1 VPSGFCCVGILA
13 ALLPSSGLGD
23 PLMYNTNSD
32 KKALLRV
39 VRYARKSRR
48 DNKVD
53 KEKERLIVMTL
64 IVSYH
69 EEERTKA
76 VIWLKIKI

>member
-1 VPSGFCCVGILA
+1 
-13 ALLPSSGLGD
+13 
-23 PLMYNTNSD
+23 MYNTNSD

-39 VRYARKSRR
+39 VRYARKSTPYPLSQARGPAALRSRR

>member
-1 VPSGFCCVGILA
+1 
-13 ALLPSSGLGD
+13 
-23 PLMYNTNSD
+23 MYNTNSD